1 MCQPSSC
8 KQWVVASAL
17 VCALA
22 GIVLKATDPVQHH
35 EPTPRL
41 ANQQPHRAVKR
52 FAPDVASPSE
62 PCERG
67 DGLPAP
73 SLAAAPADGLWLGGQ
88 PPRAAAAGD
97 GSWFGAEPARA
108 AFALALPPAAA
119 RVPADQADR
128 REPTAERP
136 ALLRGVGRRLRA
148 KHRRPA
154 RRRRGAE
161 ERVGGGSAGERP
173 QGDTPPVP
181 PATEPPA
188 RQATTVSPT
197 APASDD
203 VAFHSGDD
211 VQFPTAERVAIPID
225 GKLQHEGGSVS
236 LWVQPGWERGNEDD
250 ATLVQLGDRLRLA
263 KSVHFLR
270 LEAADAEA
278 PDAGDVAGVGVPIT
292 EWNPGEW
299 HQVTATWNENALS
312 LYVDGELVGRRMGRG
327 HVDLPPDTE
336 LLVGSDLAESR
347 RVAPGLIGRVDVR
360 SRSLGD
366 DEVARDYRDAVGQ
379 DERPAHGEGLDE
391 SGNRPHDRGKGSDDR
406 GEGPDLRG
414 GPDRGRSHEAD
425 RSASR

>member
-8 KQWVVASAL
+8 KRWVVSSAL

-22 GIVLKATDPVQHH
+22 GIVLKATDPAQHRQ
-35 EPTPRL
+35 PPPRL
-41 ANQQPHRAVKR
+41 ANERPRRAVKR
-52 FAPDVASPSE
+52 ATPDVASPSE
-62 PCERG
+62 PCDPG

-73 SLAAAPADGLWLGGQ
+73 SLVDVPADAFWPGGRIV
-88 PPRAAAAGD
+88 RAAVTQDAAL
-97 GSWFGAEPARA
+97 FGGEPVRA
-108 AFALALPPAAA
+108 MFALAPTAA
-119 RVPADQADR
+119 RVPAAEQADR
-128 REPTAERP
+128 REPAAERP
-136 ALLRGVGRRLRA
+136 ALQADVRRRLRA

-154 RRRRGAE
+154 RHRHAAAQD
-161 ERVGGGSAGERP
+161 GGGSTGERLP
-173 QGDTPPVP
+173 GDTPTVP
-181 PATEPPA
+181 PAAKPPA
-188 RQATTVSPT
+188 RQATIASTD
-197 APASDD
+197 APPSDD

-327 HVDLPPDTE
+327 PVDLPPDTE

-379 DERPAHGEGLDE
+379 DDRPAHGEGLDE
-391 SGNRPHDRGKGSDDR
+391 SGNGPHDRGKGSGDR

-414 GPDRGRSHEAD
+414 GPDRGHSHEAD